1 MNYQSY
7 GKESTT
13 PSRKTRK
20 GMRNTVFIANK
31 KIAKALRKANR
42 LERKSLEFAK

>member
-1 MNYQSY
+1 MVSYQAY

-20 GMRNTVFIANK
+20 GMRNSVFIANK
-31 KIAKALRKANR
+31 KMAKALRKAKR
-42 LERKSLEFAK
+42 LERKSLELE

>member
-7 GKESTT
+7 GKEATT
-13 PSRKTRK
+13 PSRTTRK

-31 KIAKALRKANR
+31 KMAKALRKAKR
-42 LERKSLEFAK
+42 LERKSPENQG